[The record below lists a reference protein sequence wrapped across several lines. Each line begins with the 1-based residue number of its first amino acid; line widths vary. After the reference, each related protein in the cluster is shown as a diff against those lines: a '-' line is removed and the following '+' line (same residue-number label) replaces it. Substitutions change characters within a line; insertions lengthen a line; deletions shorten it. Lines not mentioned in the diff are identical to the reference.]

1 LILRVHLPAGRA
13 ASPPQMTL
21 VGCKAT
27 HVWLDSR
34 MKVVGY
40 NPLQSEASWKAS
52 RLLLGQAV
60 HEVVKHLQL
69 NPPSVMEMT
78 DPGLAKLQQS
88 MGSSRGSSNMP
99 PTSSVNKPPDYDSML
114 NSLTPPPP
122 VDMPSVPNH
131 FPEELDSK
139 SREELQNLLNDEL
152 EFLSLVHQL
161 PITKEM
167 QMQRTS
173 VLEENAKLAT
183 FLLEREEEYTLLHDD
198 VTDLK
203 ASLVTKL
210 QQFDALKQTQD
221 SLVKPPDVMQMKRE
235 LNKARKQAENLS
247 EEYAMEW
254 VESGDDSGAVDMQVF
269 LKEFLRQRNDMHMR
283 AAKLERLEQQRT

>member
-1 LILRVHLPAGRA
+1 
-13 ASPPQMTL
+13 
-21 VGCKAT
+21 
-27 HVWLDSR
+27 